1 MKTLPKFALALA
13 PLLLWPGAFLCLTM
27 PDKIRL
33 TLGKK

>member
-1 MKTLPKFALALA
+1 MKTLPKFALALVA
-13 PLLLWPGAFLCLTM
+13 VAFLCLTM

>member
-13 PLLLWPGAFLCLTM
+13 AVASLAGCVLCLTM